1 MLVYGK
7 NSCEEVL
14 LQNMENVQ
22 RVYLDRNF
30 KDKKII
36 SLLEKLKFDPIFYT
50 KYELD
55 ELVNANHQGIIVD
68 IRDYVYCDLDEIIK
82 ENGLLVML
90 DHLEDTH
97 NFGAIIR
104 TCEAAGVDGIIIPKD
119 RSVRVNSTVMKTSS
133 GACVNMKIAMVTNLV
148 QTIHYLKDK
157 GYWIVASDM
166 NGIDYTSVDYRS
178 ATCLVIGNEGSGI
191 SDLVRKSSDYIASI
205 PMKGKINSL
214 NASVAAGVFIY
225 ETVRQRK

>member
-1 MLVYGK
+1 
-7 NSCEEVL
+7 
-14 LQNMENVQ
+14 
-22 RVYLDRNF
+22 
-30 KDKKII
+30 
-36 SLLEKLKFDPIFYT
+36 
-50 KYELD
+50 
-55 ELVNANHQGIIVD
+55 
-68 IRDYVYCDLDEIIK
+68 
-82 ENGLLVML
+82 ML

-178 ATCLVIGNEGSGI
+178 ATLLGNWI
-191 SDLVRKSSDYIASI
+191 
-205 PMKGKINSL
+205 MKV
-214 NASVAAGVFIY
+214 VAFHVC
-225 ETVRQRK
+225 